1 MRISEFGTVAG
12 LVSAISVGGTIAAYK
27 PEPKPSP
34 PPPACEINKDALDTI
49 KAQNKDLFASNSDL
63 RRAIEKMPD
72 EAKKFVEEHTKTA
85 EKQRELENKI
95 QAAEEA
101 KKAYD
106 KLKDKPCEKVSVIQE
121 SLTTQLTTA
130 NVVYATKGIGYAP
143 INTDLGGFSINLG
156 HDKPKPIKNPV
167 VPIPS
172 SLALF
177 APAAVAVL
185 WKFRA

>member
-1 MRISEFGTVAG
+1 MMGMKISEFGTVAG
-12 LVSAISVGGTIAAYK
+12 LVSAISVCGTIAAYK
-27 PEPKPSP
+27 PEPSP
-34 PPPACEINKDALDTI
+34 TPKCEINEKALDAI
-49 KAQNKDLFASNSDL
+49 KEQNKALFDSNSDL
-63 RRAIEKMPD
+63 RNAIENMPKD
-72 EAKKFVEEHTKTA
+72 TQEIIKERTKTA

-172 SLALF
+172 ALALF
-177 APAAVAVL
+177 APAAVVVL

>member
-1 MRISEFGTVAG
+1 MKISEFGTVAG

-85 EKQRELENKI
+85 EKQRELDNKI

-106 KLKDKPCEKVSVIQE
+106 KLKNKPCEKVSSNEITP
-121 SLTTQLTTA
+121 LTTS
-130 NVVYATKGIGYAP
+130 NVIYATKGIGYAP
-143 INTDLGGFSINLG
+143 INTQLGGFSINLG

-177 APAAVAVL
+177 VPAAVAVL